1 MSYFSR
7 LTDIVTCNL
16 SQLLHEAED
25 PRAAIADIIRE
36 MQEGLAG
43 AQRSVTTAANS
54 EQRLRR
60 EMDDHRAAAASWT
73 EKARTH
79 LATQAETEAREC
91 LVRKREIED
100 LIAGL
105 EQQHKAAIAT
115 KEHLATMQRALEA
128 RLSEALRKCET
139 LGAPSESAVMAPSP
153 AAHSTSL
160 TGSAGDERQRQ
171 IDAELEALKR
181 ELGT

>member
-16 SQLLHEAED
+16 TLLLNEAPD
-25 PRAAIADIIRE
+25 PRAAIAEIITE
-36 MQEGLAG
+36 MEEGLAG
-43 AQRSVTTAANS
+43 AQRSVSTATNS

-60 EMDDHRAAAASWT
+60 DIDEHRQSVASWT
-73 EKARTH
+73 NKAREQ
-79 LATQAETEAREC
+79 LAAGSELDARQS
-91 LVRKREIED
+91 LMRKREIED

-115 KEHLATMQRALEA
+115 RQHLATMQRALEA
-128 RLSEALRKCET
+128 RLAEALRRREDLGIVTET
-139 LGAPSESAVMAPSP
+139 APNSASGRFSIPPKALNS
-153 AAHSTSL
+153 
-160 TGSAGDERQRQ
+160 DERLNQV
-171 IDAELEALKR
+171 DAELEALKR

>member
-16 SQLLHEAED
+16 TQLLNQTED
-25 PRAAIADIIRE
+25 PRTAIAEIVAE

-43 AQRSVTTAANS
+43 AQRSVNTAAAS

-60 EMDDHRAAAASWT
+60 EIDEHRASAASWT
-73 EKARTH
+73 EKARQH
-79 LATQAETEAREC
+79 LAAKSEADARDC
-91 LVRKREIED
+91 LLRKREVED

-128 RLSEALRKCET
+128 RLSEALRKRDS
-139 LGAPSESAVMAPSP
+139 LGAVPTPVSPASAPDFSIPPSMSAV
-153 AAHSTSL
+153 
-160 TGSAGDERQRQ
+160 DERQRQ

-181 ELGT
+181 ELGN

>member
-16 SQLLHEAED
+16 TQLLNEAAD
-25 PRAAIADIIRE
+25 PRAAIAEIITE

-43 AQRSVTTAANS
+43 AQRSVNTASNS
-54 EQRLRR
+54 EQRLQR
-60 EMDDHRAAAASWT
+60 EIDEHRQSAASWT
-73 EKARTH
+73 TKAREH
-79 LATQAETEAREC
+79 LAAGSETEARQC
-91 LVRKREIED
+91 LMRKREVED

-115 KEHLATMQRALEA
+115 KQHLATMQRALEA
-128 RLSEALRKCET
+128 RLSEALRKRED
-139 LGAPSESAVMAPSP
+139 LGIPPESPGP
-153 AAHSTSL
+153 A
-160 TGSAGDERQRQ
+160 SAGRFAVPSTTPVADDRRSQ

-181 ELGT
+181 ELET